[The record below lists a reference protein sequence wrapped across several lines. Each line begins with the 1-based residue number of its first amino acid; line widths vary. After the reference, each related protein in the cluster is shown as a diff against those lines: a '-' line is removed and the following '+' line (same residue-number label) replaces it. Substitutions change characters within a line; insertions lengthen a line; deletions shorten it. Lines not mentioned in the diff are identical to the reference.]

1 MRSARLALV
10 LTASLVLAAPVAA
23 QLSGQPAPRVA
34 QAEKL
39 RPLPGL
45 SEKIDQSLWCA
56 TMAGQLA
63 DSARARGEW
72 QMVEALAPL
81 ADALSRQVSTFFV
94 ALQFG
99 EPDIETYLD
108 LYAIEVAAV
117 LDGSLPQRYAP
128 GQCRSLV
135 LPQVVA

>member
-1 MRSARLALV
+1 MRSARLAFV
-10 LTASLVLAAPVAA
+10 LIASLVLAAPSAA
-23 QLSGQPAPRVA
+23 HLSPQPATQLA
-34 QAEKL
+34 EAEKL

-45 SEKIDQSLWCA
+45 SEKIDHALWCA

-72 QMVEALAPL
+72 RMVAALSPL
-81 ADALSRQVSTFFV
+81 AMALSRQVSTFFV

-99 EPDIETYLD
+99 EPDIESYID